1 MAKRLNKRNAKK
13 PAQSSSNRR
22 RQIIFGVIAVGVI
35 GLGYLLYLGLQPAG
49 VITGLVNFGRQSRGH
64 DDTLHMESAD
74 LPPVGGTHHSIWQN
88 CGVYDSPVSTENAV
102 HSMEH
107 GAAWITYQPDL
118 PAEEVAALQEYA
130 RAEEFVIL
138 SPFPG
143 LRSPVVVSAWSVQ
156 IELDS
161 ASDDRMEEFV
171 ERYRLGPTTP
181 ELGATC
187 SDGVGEPL
195 S

>member
-1 MAKRLNKRNAKK
+1 MAKRLNNKSAKK

-22 RQIIFGVIAVGVI
+22 RQIIIGVIAVGVI
-35 GLGYLLYLGLQPAG
+35 SLGYLLYLGLQPAG

-74 LPPVGGTHHSIWQN
+74 LPPVGGTHHSIWQS
-88 CGVYDSPVSTENAV
+88 CGIYTEPVPSENVV

-107 GAAWITYQPDL
+107 GAAWIAYQPDL
-118 PAEEVAALQEYA
+118 PADDVAALQDYV
-130 RAEEFVIL
+130 RGQTFIVL

-161 ASDDRMEEFV
+161 ASDVRLEEFV
-171 ERYRLGPTTP
+171 DRYRLGPTTP